1 MSQLSYIGSFQLDN
15 LVHNRVPFLFL
26 NLGVDITQKY
36 SGEHLRHISAY
47 NVQAN
52 LENALQEVLQKNLPT
67 NYAIIVACEDGKL
80 SEQVAYELEKNNF
93 INTFVIKNGF
103 RSVLEAEN
111 Q

>member
-1 MSQLSYIGSFQLDN
+1 MSQLSYIGNFQLDN

-36 SGEHLRHISAY
+36 QGENLRHINAY
-47 NVQAN
+47 NVEARVD
-52 LENALQEVLQKNLPT
+52 NALHEVLQKNLPT
-67 NYAIIVACEDGKL
+67 NFAIVVACDNGTL
-80 SEQVAYELEKNNF
+80 SEQVAAELEKNNF

-103 RSVLEAEN
+103 QAVLKAED